1 MREHERRASL
11 VRSTNQKSNAYTN
24 GGQDVDWR
32 EPQDD
37 LMQLLGREGAY
48 DSKDDQHCQ

>member
-1 MREHERRASL
+1 VREDERCASF
-11 VRSTNQKSNAYTN
+11 VWSANQKSNADTN

-37 LMQLLGREGAY
+37 LMQLFSRQSAY
-48 DSKDDQHCQ
+48 DPKDDQHC